1 MDLQIFFG
9 GVNNMLEMIGVI
21 FVCIGIISF
30 AFTHAMTAAIYPFV
44 MLGVITVLLGTVKNT
59 PKQK

>member
-1 MDLQIFFG
+1 
-9 GVNNMLEMIGVI
+9 MLEMIGII

-44 MLGVITVLLGTVKNT
+44 MLGVITVLLGTVKKT
-59 PKQK
+59 PKTK